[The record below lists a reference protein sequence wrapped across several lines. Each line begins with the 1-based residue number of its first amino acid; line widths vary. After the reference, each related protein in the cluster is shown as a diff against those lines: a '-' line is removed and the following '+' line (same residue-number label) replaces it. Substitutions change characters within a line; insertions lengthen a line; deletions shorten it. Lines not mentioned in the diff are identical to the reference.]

1 MITVK
6 AEGLEAVMA
15 KFKSYSQTAQI
26 QIDGALEEW
35 ANAVARDAK
44 MLVSANSA
52 DEGGLLRSINPDH
65 GNGYASV
72 TASAAHAAYVEF
84 GTRKFAAAYVSSLPG
99 DWAAYANTFKG
110 KSGGGTFKEFVKILM
125 AWGARTGK
133 MDPKYAYVA
142 ALKILR
148 EGVKA
153 RPFLY
158 PSVNKNLPLLMQDIK
173 AIFK

>member
-6 AEGLEAVMA
+6 ADGIEAVMA
-15 KFKSYSQTAQI
+15 KFKSYSVSAQI
-26 QIDGALEEW
+26 GIDAALEEW
-35 ANAVARDAK
+35 ANNVARDAK
-44 MLVSANSA
+44 LLVSANSSN
-52 DEGGLLRSINPDH
+52 EGMLLNSIHPDH

-72 TASAAHAAYVEF
+72 TASAAH
-84 GTRKFAAAYVSSLPG
+84 AAYVSSLPG

-110 KSGGGTFKEFVKILM
+110 KSGGGTFKDFVKILM

-133 MDPKYAYVA
+133 MDPKYAYVT

-148 EGVKA
+148 DGVKA